1 MNGLRGQHRQ
11 FGSDWTPHSFLGDQV
26 MVQIVGNKK
35 GKGAKVSPIDAASE
49 RDPTPEQIAIRSAAI
64 RAGWSDRQRQ
74 SRRVTRNTFV
84 LPPLVRIA
92 DWMANVASDQRN

>member
-1 MNGLRGQHRQ
+1 
-11 FGSDWTPHSFLGDQV
+11 
-26 MVQIVGNKK
+26 MVHLLGNKK
-35 GKGAKVSPIDAASE
+35 RKRIDDAVIDSASE
-49 RDPTPEQIAIRSAAI
+49 LDPTPEQIALRTAAI

-74 SRRVTRNTFV
+74 SRRVTPTSFA